1 MRTWNPKKLK
11 IIFKRDTLDN
21 YKKHN
26 YIPDKNEFLFVDM
39 PNGEC
44 KCVIGDGKH
53 YVAGCK
59 RFTGLTPVI
68 RYRDNKF
75 YIGDEENE

>member
-1 MRTWNPKKLK
+1 
-11 IIFKRDTLDN
+11 
-21 YKKHN
+21 
-26 YIPDKNEFLFVDM
+26 M

-68 RYRDNKF
+68 RYRGNKF